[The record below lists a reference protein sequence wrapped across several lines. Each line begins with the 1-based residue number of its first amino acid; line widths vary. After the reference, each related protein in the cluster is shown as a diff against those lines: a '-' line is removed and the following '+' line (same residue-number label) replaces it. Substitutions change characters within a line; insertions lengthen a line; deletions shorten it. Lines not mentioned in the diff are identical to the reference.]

1 MEKSK
6 KQTNQILT
14 PVFKTSYKA
23 SVIQTVW
30 QRRDTQEIKNKL
42 TGMYMVN

>member
-14 PVFKTSYKA
+14 PAFKTSYKA
-23 SVIQTVW
+23 SVIQTAW
-30 QRRDTQEIKNKL
+30 QRRDRQEIKNKL
-42 TGMYMVN
+42 TGMYVVN